1 VTGGELTEEE
11 LVRYSRQIVL
21 REVGGRGQL
30 RLRSAAVAVVGAGGL
45 GSPAALYLAAAG
57 VGGLT
62 LIDDD
67 RVTLDNLQRQVL
79 HDTAA
84 VGEPKARSAARR
96 VAALNPEVSVRTV
109 ERRLDAENAGE
120 LLAGHDV
127 VVDGSDNFST
137 KFVVNDTCVRLGICA
152 VVGGVIRFE
161 GQVVVVP
168 PGAPC
173 YRCLFG
179 EEPAAGLVPTCRA
192 AGVVGAVAGMVGSL
206 QASEA
211 LRHLLGAGEEQGG
224 RVLVLDALAPRMRSV
239 PFPRDPACRACAR
252 AAPRARSVADVFPG
266 CT

>member
-1 VTGGELTEEE
+1 MSRPELSEEQ

-21 REVGGRGQL
+21 REVGGAGQQ
-30 RLRSAAVAVVGAGGL
+30 RLRAASVAVVGAGGL
-45 GSPAALYLAAAG
+45 GSPAILYLAAAG
-57 VGGLT
+57 VGRLT

-67 RVTLDNLQRQVL
+67 RVTLDNLQRQVI

-84 VGEPKARSAARR
+84 VAEPKSRSARRR
-96 VAALNPEVSVRTV
+96 VAALNPEVEVRTV
-109 ERRLDAENAGE
+109 ETRLDADNAAD

-137 KFVVNDTCVRLGICA
+137 KFAVNDACVRLGICA

-179 EEPAAGLVPTCRA
+179 EEPSASLVPGCRA
-192 AGVVGAVAGMVGSL
+192 AGVLGAVAGMVGCL
-206 QASEA
+206 EASEA
-211 LRHLLGAGEEQGG
+211 LRHLLGAGEPQGG
-224 RVLVLDALAPRMRSV
+224 RVLLLDALRPRLRSV
-239 PFPRDPACRACAR
+239 PFPRDPACAACA
-252 AAPRARSVADVFPG
+252 ATTVTPAR
-266 CT
+266 